1 MAIPER
7 VSQINVSSAAVMY
20 DCKELTVSWSEVVGA
35 ASYRLELSG
44 DGGGFISIYEGTA
57 LSFAY
62 DISKTRYSKLIFRVY
77 AVNSDGDSP
86 FTDSGEVTVID
97 WLIEDRGGTLILQP
111 TGLIIDSESS
121 KIDDVPSVRET
132 SETIT
137 GLHGE
142 IPVDMKYSPR
152 LFDLAAFMKGS
163 FSSIDEREDY
173 IARMSAH
180 IDRSVRS
187 LRYLSYHGY
196 IFGVKRISSSFRR
209 KPDHCNLDISLKAYD
224 VFGYSPVQNVLYGDG
239 TCVNGGSEEVYPL
252 LILRGEQNNPVIT
265 VNSINYRIAVD
276 MLGGDVLYIDCE
288 KESVIRERDGVRS
301 YVAGAF
307 YSDYPVFDAG
317 NNTVSGC
324 YAVKWRNKAFA
335 I

>member
-7 VSQINVSSAAVMY
+7 VSEINVTSAAVMY
-20 DCKELTVSWSEVVGA
+20 NCTDFTVSWSAVDGA
-35 ASYRLELSG
+35 TSYRLELSG
-44 DGGGFISIYEGTA
+44 DGGGFATIYEGTD

-97 WLIEDRGGTLILQP
+97 WLIEDIGGTLILQP
-111 TGLIIDSESS
+111 AGLIIDSESS
-121 KIDDVPSVRET
+121 KIGDVPSGRET

-142 IPVDMKYSPR
+142 IPVDIKYSPR
-152 LFDLAAFMKGS
+152 LFDLVAFMSGTFPS
-163 FSSIDEREDY
+163 LAEREEY
-173 IARMSAH
+173 IRNMSAH

-187 LRYLSYHGY
+187 LRYLMYHGY
-196 IFGVKRISSSFRR
+196 IFGVKRISSEFHR
-209 KPDHCNLDISLKAYD
+209 KPSHCNLDISFKAYD
-224 VFGYSPVQNVLYGDG
+224 VFGHSPIQNVLYGDG
-239 TCVNGGSEEVYPL
+239 ICVNGGSEEAYPL

-265 VNSINYRIAVD
+265 VNSIEYQIAVD
-276 MLGGDVLYIDCE
+276 MLDGDILYIDCE
-288 KESVIRERDGVRS
+288 KESVIRERDGVRT
-301 YVAGAF
+301 YAAGAF
-307 YSDYPVFDAG
+307 YMDYPVFAVG
-317 NNTVSGC
+317 KNTVSGC
-324 YAVKWRNKAFA
+324 YAVKWRDRYFA